1 MCGRKSLYE
10 PSWWFT
16 SAALV
21 PAAFLLWKK
30 ALISGWSSYAAVSV
44 SFYHLAVRQVKPGSL
59 VGSLYF
65 DDIARSDIISQ
76 CLHSRVSFQN
86 LGQLLRLYVQLCQL
100 FSCLLRL

>member
-1 MCGRKSLYE
+1 M
-10 PSWWFT
+10 
-16 SAALV
+16 
-21 PAAFLLWKK
+21 
-30 ALISGWSSYAAVSV
+30 
-44 SFYHLAVRQVKPGSL
+44 L